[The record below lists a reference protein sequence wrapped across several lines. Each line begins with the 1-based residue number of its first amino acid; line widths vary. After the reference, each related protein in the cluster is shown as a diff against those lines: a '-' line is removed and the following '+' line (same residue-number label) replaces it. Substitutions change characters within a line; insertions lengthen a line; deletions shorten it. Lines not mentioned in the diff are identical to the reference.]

1 MAIVGKVLTGAGMEH
16 CCTIEGVPFNYLG
29 IFVLLCG
36 AVSALLLILAL
47 QVRDWLL
54 RHDFERRYGVKVA
67 LSTEKSASYSG
78 SDHGPSLHGYEH
90 HDDD

>member
-1 MAIVGKVLTGAGMEH
+1 MIVEKVFTGAGMEH

-36 AVSALLLILAL
+36 VAAVLLIALAF

-54 RHDFERRYGVKVA
+54 RRDFERKYGVKVPA
-67 LSTEKSASYSG
+67 STAESPSYSG
-78 SDHGPSLHGYEH
+78 SSYGPSLHGYDH
-90 HDDD
+90 HDGD